1 MVTANINSASLSQLQ
16 RGMPSPASRL
26 ILFAL
31 ASLVLA
37 ALLWAAFGKLDVV
50 AVAQGK
56 LVPASHVKIVQP
68 AEQGIVR
75 EILIREGDHVL
86 AGQVLFRMDAIA
98 ATADRTATQAEYDR
112 ARLTVRR
119 VESELAGLPLRKLA
133 NDPDTLFVNVE
144 AQYQANVLAFERKK
158 AELRATL
165 ARAGQEVLA
174 AEEIKSK
181 LGKLL
186 PNYQEQEQAYQ
197 QLHAQGFA
205 GTLELAEKRGKRL
218 EAEADLQTQ
227 VYKMG
232 AARAQMEEATKTLA
246 QIGSE
251 YERALQTERV
261 QTSADMARIGQA
273 LTKVTHQ
280 VSLLELKAPQD
291 GTVKDL
297 ATYTRGT
304 VVSPGTVLVTLVPQ
318 DEVLRAEVWVENDD
332 IGFVRAGQEARVK
345 VSAFQFQKY
354 GLVHGSVVNV
364 GPDSSEQQGAASAS
378 GAAGQPP
385 SASLYRAL
393 VELSSPVLD
402 AGGVKHKLGSGMQVS
417 AEIRLGE
424 RTVLEYILSPVTKAF
439 SEAAR
444 ER

>member
-26 ILFAL
+26 ILIAL

-86 AGQVLFRMDAIA
+86 AGQVLFRMDAIV

-119 VESELAGLPLRKLA
+119 VESELAGLPLRKLV
-133 NDPDTLFVNVE
+133 NDPDTLYVNVE

-181 LGKLL
+181 LEKLL

-227 VYKMG
+227 VYKIG

-261 QTSADMARIGQA
+261 QASADMARIGQA
-273 LTKVTHQ
+273 LAKVTHQ

-332 IGFVRAGQEARVK
+332 IGFVRAGPEARVK

-364 GPDSSEQQGAASAS
+364 GPDSSEQPAGSGSS

-402 AGGVKHKLGSGMQVS
+402 AAGVKHKLGSGMQVS

>member
-1 MVTANINSASLSQLQ
+1 MVTANIYSASLSQLQ
-16 RGMPSPASRL
+16 RSMPSPASRL
-26 ILFAL
+26 ILIAL

-56 LVPASHVKIVQP
+56 LVPASHVKIVQS

-98 ATADRTATQAEYDR
+98 ATADRTATQAEFDR

-119 VESELAGLPLRKLA
+119 VESELAGLPLRKSVS
-133 NDPDTLFVNVE
+133 DPDTLFVNVE
-144 AQYQANVLAFERKK
+144 AQYQANVLALERKK

-261 QTSADMARIGQA
+261 QASADMARIGQA
-273 LTKVTHQ
+273 LAKVTHQ

-318 DEVLRAEVWVENDD
+318 DEDLRAEVWVENDD

-364 GPDSSEQQGAASAS
+364 GPDSSEQQGGSGSS

-424 RTVLEYILSPVTKAF
+424 RTVLEYMLSPVTKAF